1 MKDLKYLYEFE
12 KLLESANNPLVQQAC
27 AEGKHAL
34 AYTCYHMPEVLLNTG
49 DCFSVRLRAPLT
61 GSLDISSYY
70 MSNFICDYCKSL
82 LERGIE
88 GGYNFLSAL
97 LATETC
103 SEMNRALEH
112 FELLH
117 LVDNEQFFVTFL
129 DMPFKVT
136 DNTVRHYVDQLRR
149 KVLEPLH
156 EVYGVD
162 VSDDAL
168 RKAVAE
174 HNEVCRILTEIG
186 QLRKE
191 ENPRITGYEYHIL
204 NLVSYCCPKYLIVDK
219 LRETLEELRHRE
231 PDARPNFRGKIA
243 VVGSESLN
251 EGTHICAAHIDSP
264 RLDLKPN
271 PLYEDAGMA
280 YFKTHYYGGI
290 KKYQWTAIPL
300 ELRGVVCVC
309 ENGEVK
315 RVQVRVGDKPTDPKF
330 VITDLLPHLATE
342 QMTRKATEVIKG
354 EGLNILIGSVPSET
368 VDEKCSEKIKLAIME
383 HLNREY
389 GMTEADFLSAE
400 LCCVP
405 AFGACDIGFDRSF
418 VGAYGHDDRV
428 CSYPAATSLFD
439 LTETPAHTGVCLL
452 VDKEEIGSDGVTGMQ
467 SRAFDTFMADLCRA
481 QDVLLDECFENSV
494 CLSAD
499 VCNAFDPN
507 YPEVSEKRNDAR
519 ANCGFA
525 LVKYTGA
532 RGKSGTSDATAEL
545 MARIRCIFDK
555 AGVIWQTG
563 QLGKVDQGG
572 GGTVAMYLANRN
584 IDTVDAGVPV
594 LSMHAP
600 FECIAKLDLY
610 MAYKGFG
617 AFYRD

>member
-1 MKDLKYLYEFE
+1 MTSEQLFYDKKTGFDRLTEADRQGIQTY
-12 KLLESANNPLVQQAC
+12 
-27 AEGKHAL
+27 AEGYK
-34 AYTCYHMPEVLLNTG
+34 
-49 DCFSVRLRAPLT
+49 
-61 GSLDISSYY
+61 
-70 MSNFICDYCKSL
+70 
-82 LERGIE
+82 
-88 GGYNFLSAL
+88 
-97 LATETC
+97 
-103 SEMNRALEH
+103 
-112 FELLH
+112 
-117 LVDNEQFFVTFL
+117 TFL
-129 DMPFKVT
+129 DEAKTERDAVKEIARMAEAKGFRAWTRDDTLKTGDKIYRINRHKGIMLAVIGEKSLAEG
-136 DNTVRHYVDQLRR
+136 VR
-149 KVLEPLH
+149 
-156 EVYGVD
+156 
-162 VSDDAL
+162 
-168 RKAVAE
+168 
-174 HNEVCRILTEIG
+174 LT
-186 QLRKE
+186 
-191 ENPRITGYEYHIL
+191 
-204 NLVSYCCPKYLIVDK
+204 
-219 LRETLEELRHRE
+219 
-231 PDARPNFRGKIA
+231 
-243 VVGSESLN
+243 
-251 EGTHICAAHIDSP
+251 AAHLDAP
-264 RLDLKPN
+264 RVDIRTV
-271 PLYEDAGMA
+271 PLYEDNGMA
-280 YFKTHYYGGI
+280 FFKTHYYGGI
-290 KKYQWTAIPL
+290 KKYQWTTIPL

-309 ENGEVK
+309 DKGEVK
-315 RVQVRVGDKPTDPKF
+315 RVEVRVGDKPGDPKF
-330 VITDLLPHLATE
+330 VITDLLPHLAAN
-342 QMTRKATEVIKG
+342 QMSRKATEIVKG
-354 EGLNILIGSVPSET
+354 EGLNILVGSVPSET
-368 VDEKCSEKIKLAIME
+368 VDEKCSEKIKLAVME

-467 SRAFDTFMADLCRA
+467 SRAFETFMGDLCRA

-555 AGVIWQTG
+555 AGIIWQTG
-563 QLGKVDQGG
+563 QLGRVDQGG

-594 LSMHAP
+594 HARSVRVHRQARP
-600 FECIAKLDLY
+600 LY
-610 MAYKGFG
+610 GLQGLRRILQGLKKIKDA
-617 AFYRD
+617 AHCAI